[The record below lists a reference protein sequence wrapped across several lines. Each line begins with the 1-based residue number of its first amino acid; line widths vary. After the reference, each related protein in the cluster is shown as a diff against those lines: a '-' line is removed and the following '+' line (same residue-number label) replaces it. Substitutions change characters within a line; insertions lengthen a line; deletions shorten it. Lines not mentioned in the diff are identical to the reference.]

1 MSKEKLNMSDYN
13 LYLKGVISMIEKI
26 ENSIINKTFED
37 FVGDSNLF
45 DATLMRLHF
54 IGETIKSVPFS
65 LKKNYKEIRWRKF
78 ARLRNII
85 GHRYSD
91 VNKNI
96 IWDALKALSELKV
109 QIRDILDKEDKI
121 GNVNK

>member
-1 MSKEKLNMSDYN
+1 MSDYK
-13 LYLKGVISMIEKI
+13 LYLKEIISMIEKI
-26 ENSIINKTFED
+26 ENSIISKSLED
-37 FVGDSNLF
+37 FVDNSNLF

-65 LKKNYKEIRWRKF
+65 LKKNYKKIRWRKF

-85 GHRYSD
+85 GHRYSN

-96 IWDALKALSELKV
+96 IWDVLKALSELKV
-109 QIRDILDKEDKI
+109 QIKEILENE
-121 GNVNK
+121 GS

>member
-1 MSKEKLNMSDYN
+1 MLDYK
-13 LYLKGVISMIEKI
+13 LYLREIISMIEKI
-26 ENSIINKTFED
+26 ENSIKHMTLED

-65 LKKNYKEIRWRKF
+65 LKKSYKKVRWGKF

-85 GHRYSD
+85 GHKYSN

-96 IWDALKALSELKV
+96 IWDVIKAFSELKLQV
-109 QIRDILDKEDKI
+109 KEILEKEC
-121 GNVNK
+121 

>member
-1 MSKEKLNMSDYN
+1 MLDYK
-13 LYLKGVISMIEKI
+13 LYLKEIISMIEKI
-26 ENSIINKTFED
+26 ENSIVSKSLED
-37 FVGDSNLF
+37 FVDNSDLF

-65 LKKNYKEIRWRKF
+65 LKKNYKKVRWRKF

-85 GHRYSD
+85 GHRYSN

-96 IWDALKALSELKV
+96 IWDVLKALSELKV
-109 QIRDILDKEDKI
+109 QIKEILENE
-121 GNVNK
+121 GS

>member
-1 MSKEKLNMSDYN
+1 MSDYKI
-13 LYLKGVISMIEKI
+13 YLKEIILMIEKI
-26 ENSIINKTFED
+26 ENSIINKSLED
-37 FVGDSNLF
+37 FVDNSNLF

-65 LKKNYKEIRWRKF
+65 LKKNYKKVRWRKF

-85 GHRYSD
+85 GHRYSN

-96 IWDALKALSELKV
+96 IWDVLKALSELKV
-109 QIRDILDKEDKI
+109 QIKEILEH
-121 GNVNK
+121 

>member
-1 MSKEKLNMSDYN
+1 MLKRKLSMLDYK
-13 LYLKGVISMIEKI
+13 LYLREIISMIEKI
-26 ENSIINKTFED
+26 ENSIKHMTLED

-65 LKKNYKEIRWRKF
+65 LKKSYKKVRWGKF

-85 GHRYSD
+85 GHKYSN

-96 IWDALKALSELKV
+96 IWDVLKAISELKLE
-109 QIRDILDKEDKI
+109 IKEILDNEDKEI
-121 GNVNK
+121 A